1 MWRPQNS
8 NLVKAVSFWPFSI
21 RLSNTVST
29 IVGLGC
35 LMLCLSGCGPA
46 QRASNGQTGGEVT
59 GASSSGSSARASA
72 SVITPG
78 TRPGTAAASGTSEL
92 VTGSTAAKQEKRPVF
107 DADAAF
113 TILKKQCEYG
123 PRPLGTEAHEKAK
136 DYLLSEM
143 KKYADET
150 VTQTF
155 RYHNLP
161 VTNVLGIF
169 YPAGSTMPAKNPVL
183 LLTHWDSRPIADGPF
198 SSTIKKG
205 VNYRYGPRGW
215 NQTNPIM
222 AANDGASG
230 PAIMLELAKMFK
242 ERKPPV
248 GVVMLLD
255 DGEDYGDFRANNNA
269 GDGVELGSRYFA
281 EHYREDKRF
290 GFPDYGILL
299 DMVGGKDLVLPIEQ
313 ISLRNAPGTVT
324 KVYRAGENL
333 GYRSVFRS
341 DLEFQVEDDH
351 IALIKAGMKVIDL
364 IPYFGDSAP
373 VGVAGYTYWHTLE
386 DTVDKCSPNALKVVG
401 ETVADVIYNETPAP

>member
-1 MWRPQNS
+1 M
-8 NLVKAVSFWPFSI
+8 
-21 RLSNTVST
+21 LS
-29 IVGLGC
+29 LW
-35 LMLCLSGCGPA
+35 GCGPA
-46 QRASNGQTGGEVT
+46 QRASSTSNGGEAN
-59 GASSSGSSARASA
+59 GAPSGSSSAGANASA
-72 SVITPG
+72 VTTG
-78 TRPGTAAASGTSEL
+78 ATPGTAAP
-92 VTGSTAAKQEKRPVF
+92 TGSSEPVAAPSTVKQDKRPAF
-107 DADAAF
+107 DSNAAF
-113 TILKKQCEYG
+113 EILKRQCDYG
-123 PRPLGTEAHEKAK
+123 PRPLGSEAHEKAK
-136 DYLLSEM
+136 DYLLAEM

-161 VTNVLGIF
+161 VTNVVGIF
-169 YPAGSTMPAKNPVL
+169 YPAGSTAPAKNPVL
-183 LLTHWDSRPIADGPF
+183 LLTHWDSRPIADGPY
-198 SSTIKKG
+198 SSTIKRG
-205 VNYRYGPRGW
+205 VNYRYGPQGW

-230 PAIMLELAKMFK
+230 PAIMLQLAKMFK
-242 ERKPPV
+242 QHKPPV

-255 DGEDYGDFRANNNA
+255 DGEDYGDFHANNNA

-281 EHYREDKRF
+281 QHYKEDKRF

-299 DMVGGKDLVLPIEQ
+299 DMVGGKDLVLPIER
-313 ISLRNAPGTVT
+313 ISLRSAPGTLT

-341 DLEFQVEDDH
+341 DLEFEVEDDH

-373 VGVAGYTYWHTLE
+373 AGVAGYTYWHTLE